1 VNYRHIF
8 HAGNFADVFKH
19 ALLSRVLLYLGQ
31 KPAAFRYIDTHA
43 GTGSYN
49 LASEAA
55 RRSPEWKDG
64 IARLTGAN
72 LPPDVAPLL
81 APYLAFA
88 TPMLAGD
95 SPSYPGSPL
104 IARHFTRS
112 QDRLCLIEKHPV
124 DIRHLRAATAGDR
137 RVKALELDGWTAWN
151 AQVPPPE
158 KRGLVLV
165 DPPFEE
171 EADWQRMIEGLK
183 LSHRKWPGGTTLLWY
198 PAKDPRRVDGFIDA
212 LEDTGIA
219 KTLRLELAVDR
230 QHADGPLAATG
241 LVVVNPPYTLVE
253 EARLI
258 LPFLARRLARGPGAG
273 WRAEWIAEE

>member
-1 VNYRHIF
+1 MNYRHIF

-19 ALLSRVLLYLGQ
+19 ALLTRVLLYLGQ
-31 KPAAFRYIDTHA
+31 KPAPFRYIDTHA

-64 IARLTGAN
+64 IARLAN
-72 LPPDVAPLL
+72 VSLPPEVAPLL
-81 APYLAFA
+81 APYLAIA
-88 TPMLAGD
+88 APMLAD
-95 SPSYPGSPL
+95 DPPAYPGSPL
-104 IARHFTRS
+104 IARHLTRS

-171 EADWQRMIEGLK
+171 EADWQRMIDGLR
-183 LSHRKWPGGTTLLWY
+183 LAHRKWPGGTTLLWY
-198 PAKDPRRVDGFIDA
+198 PAKDPRRVEPFIDA
-212 LEDTGIA
+212 LEDLHIP
-219 KTLRLELAVDR
+219 KMLRLELAVDH
-230 QHADGPLAATG
+230 QYAEGPLAATG
-241 LVVVNPPYTLVE
+241 LIAVNPPYTLAE
-253 EARLI
+253 EARSL
-258 LPFLARRLARGPGAG
+258 LGFLARRLARGAGAG
-273 WRAEWIAEE
+273 WRVDWIAPE